1 MNIPDISEAQYC
13 QGDLARAVQTISQH
27 NLPLDSAGAA
37 EAERLIREYGE
48 GNTPMW
54 VHPRYL
60 QTAVHVA
67 QELVRQVREDDKA
80 RLPPREPARRGKR
93 P

>member
-1 MNIPDISEAQYC
+1 MNVPDISEAQYC

-27 NLPLDSAGAA
+27 NLTLDSAGAI

-54 VHPRYL
+54 AHPRYL
-60 QTAVHVA
+60 MTAVHMA
-67 QELVRQVREDDKA
+67 QELVRQVREDDEA
-80 RLPPREPARRGKR
+80 REVLAAKR
-93 P
+93 KTTP